1 MATEKVSGLV
11 GRAVEEVGELVAR
24 RFRLHR
30 HRPNWRNSHG
40 PLFWS
45 LPYWANILIFVAW
58 FIAALF
64 IIGLIVGF
72 VKGWSSLFP
81 RLPALRKHISTQ
93 Y

>member
-1 MATEKVSGLV
+1 MAAEKASGLV

-24 RFRLHR
+24 RFRLNR
-30 HRPNWRNSHG
+30 HRPSWRNSHG

-58 FIAALF
+58 LIAALF

-72 VKGWSSLFP
+72 VKGWSHLAS
-81 RLPALRKHISTQ
+81 RLPSLWRYVHP
-93 Y
+93 